1 MELAVEL
8 LREAIAAR
16 NAKSKDK
23 HYNVAYIKHNR
34 FLSPSQKQAVTPKV
48 TEIIPLSPERVLI
61 YAKPKGRQDSQLCC
75 ERHNS
80 PQCCGVNEKPKS
92 NRRVEIVST
101 HSRNP

>member
-23 HYNVAYIKHNR
+23 HYNIAYIKHNR

-48 TEIIPLSPERVLI
+48 TEIIPVSPERVLI
-61 YAKPKGRQDSQLCC
+61 YAKPKG
-75 ERHNS
+75 
-80 PQCCGVNEKPKS
+80 K
-92 NRRVEIVST
+92 I
-101 HSRNP
+101 